1 MQAGRASGIVT
12 APTPGQRQLTVAP
25 VVALLLW
32 LALWSEMT
40 EPAGAVLSPL
50 WVVAL
55 LWLPWLPVLPL
66 LFRGRRKG
74 CAWGSIVSVFYVGM
88 SLTELIANPGAQLWA
103 AGALG
108 LSCVVMVILIRCARR
123 WPAETAGPG

>member
-1 MQAGRASGIVT
+1 
-12 APTPGQRQLTVAP
+12 LTVGA

-32 LALWSEMT
+32 LALWSGMT
-40 EPAGAVLSPL
+40 EPTTALSAY

-66 LFRGRRKG
+66 LLRGRRKG
-74 CAWGSIVSVFYVGM
+74 CAWGSIISVFYVGM
-88 SLTELIANPGAQLWA
+88 GVTELIANPGAQLWA

-108 LSCVVMVILIRCARR
+108 LSCVVMAILVRYARQ
-123 WPAETAGPG
+123 WPAETASPG